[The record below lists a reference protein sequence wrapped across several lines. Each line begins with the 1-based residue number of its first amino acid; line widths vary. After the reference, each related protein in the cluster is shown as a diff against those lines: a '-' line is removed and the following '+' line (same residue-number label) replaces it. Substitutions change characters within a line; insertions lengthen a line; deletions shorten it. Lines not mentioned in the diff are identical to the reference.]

1 MRKSYLRKQ
10 TQLIDSK
17 LLFVTLA
24 LVVVGLI
31 AVADA
36 SAPQALNVFNDKYY
50 LVKQQLVWAG
60 AGLFLMFI
68 VSKIKYTF
76 WEKIAT
82 PLFFICVL
90 FLIAVLIPGVGQK
103 IYGARRWIPLGNFGF
118 QPSELVKLGL
128 AVYLAKVA
136 SKNKSFWSYFVPLGI
151 VAALIIAQPDLGTDL
166 IIVFMGLA
174 QIFSSGMNIFLFGGT
189 VAGGVILTF
198 LVIMLSGYRRSRL
211 MTFLAQSSDPLGK
224 DYHLRQILFALGS
237 GGLFGVGLGQSRQK
251 FLFLPEA
258 STDSVF
264 AVIAEE
270 IGFIGAF
277 ILLLILAYFIYR
289 AFRIAQRA
297 PDKFSQILAIGIV
310 AWIGGQIVLN
320 IGAMVSLVPLTGVP
334 LPFFSY
340 GGSALTMVL
349 IGVGILLGISK
360 YASEAKARRE

>member
-1 MRKSYLRKQ
+1 MRIPFLRKQ
-10 TQLIDSK
+10 TQFIDSK

-24 LVVVGLI
+24 LVTLGLI

-60 AGLFLMFI
+60 AGLLLMF
-68 VSKIKYTF
+68 VASKIKYTF

-82 PLFFICVL
+82 PLFFLCVL
-90 FLIAVLIPGVGQK
+90 SLIAVLIPGVGEK
-103 IYGARRWIPLGNFGF
+103 IYGARRWIPVGTFSF
-118 QPSELVKLGL
+118 QPSEFVKLAL

-136 SKNKSFWSYFVPLGI
+136 SRNKSFWSYFIPLGV

-166 IIVFMGLA
+166 IVVFIGLA
-174 QIFSSGMNIFLFGGT
+174 QIFSSGINIFLFTGTLVGGAVLALT
-189 VAGGVILTF
+189 VILF
-198 LVIMLSGYRRSRL
+198 SGYRRSRL

-224 DYHLRQILFALGS
+224 DYHVRQILLALGS

-258 STDSVF
+258 STDSIF

-270 IGFIGAF
+270 IGFIGA
-277 ILLLILAYFIYR
+277 LALIAIFAFFIYR
-289 AFRIAQRA
+289 AFKIAQRA
-297 PDKFSQILAIGIV
+297 PDKFSQILATGIV
-310 AWIGGQIVLN
+310 AWIGSQMVLN
-320 IGAMVSLVPLTGVP
+320 IASMVGLVPLTGVP

-349 IGVGILLGISK
+349 LGVGILLNISK
-360 YASEAKARRE
+360 YATDTKARRN